1 MHIIPAASDNKP
13 LSVKDRLHLHVVT
26 GQSVTRSKL
35 IQGLLV
41 ESSDGN
47 DGWSV
52 RVKRDKEGLIVT
64 ALFDVSMAGDPSE
77 GLGYTNTPA
86 YMEES
91 ILYSA

>member
-1 MHIIPAASDNKP
+1 MRVIPTASDNKP

-26 GQSVTRSKL
+26 CQSVTRSKL

-47 DGWSV
+47 DDWNV

-64 ALFDVSMAGDPSE
+64 ALFNVSMAGDPLE
-77 GLGYTNTPA
+77 GLGYTSAPIKKR
-86 YMEES
+86 S
-91 ILYSA
+91 ILYTI